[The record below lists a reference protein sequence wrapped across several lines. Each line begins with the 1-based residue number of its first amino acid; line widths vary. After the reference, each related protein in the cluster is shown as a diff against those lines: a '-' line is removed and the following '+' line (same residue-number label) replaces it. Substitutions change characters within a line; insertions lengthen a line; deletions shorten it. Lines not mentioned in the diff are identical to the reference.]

1 MAQLGQQKS
10 TAFSEE
16 DVCFISKA
24 APCAIWA
31 GTKILYSG
39 TQDGIQASGYNY
51 KSGESEIS
59 PVNESGWGEIR
70 VPELNQLHKIF
81 VFPKDPCVL
90 ARANYTALTLGTA
103 SGYPSGH
110 GGCSGKIA
118 LINYRDVCTHWLSG
132 FQSMDPDAAC
142 SGEFYSGCWTS
153 GLVDVIAFG
162 SQF

>member
-1 MAQLGQQKS
+1 MAQLTQPKS

-16 DVCFISKA
+16 DVCIISKE

-39 TQDGIQASGYNY
+39 NPVTGEQASGYCFL
-51 KSGESEIS
+51 SGESDIGV
-59 PVNESGWGEIR
+59 VNRSGWGEIR
-70 VPELNQLHKIF
+70 VPELNQLHKVF
-81 VFPKDPCVL
+81 VFPKDARLL
-90 ARANYTALTLGTA
+90 ASDSYTNLTIATT

-118 LINYRDVCTHWLSG
+118 LVKYVDICNVTESG
-132 FQSMDPDAAC
+132 FHIGCLDFA
-142 SGEFYSGCWTS
+142 SGNFSS
-153 GLVDVIAFG
+153 GLVDILAFG